1 MLSLKSQ
8 FPLLYY
14 DKAQSNMAHKAVLDV
29 VPPPPP
35 QRLAS
40 VLSAPS
46 QSVSSTSGPLHMLDP
61 LAGKLL
67 HPLSL
72 ANFHPS
78 DFNVKNCTTETP
90 LPSYTSALWQTKTS
104 LLVLSIIV
112 TNSCVIVELLCFPLA
127 RKLPEGKNQACLVLT

>member
-1 MLSLKSQ
+1 
-8 FPLLYY
+8 
-14 DKAQSNMAHKAVLDV
+14 MAHKAMLDL
-29 VPPPPP
+29 VPPAP

-46 QSVSSTSGPLHMLDP
+46 QSASATSGPLHMLYP

-90 LPSYTSALWQTKTS
+90 LPSYTPTSALWQTKTS

-112 TNSCVIVELLCFPLA
+112 TNSCVIVELVCFPLA
-127 RKLPEGKNQACLVLT
+127 RKLPEGKNQACLLLT